1 MSAGPLVVTYPLT
14 RRSRAIVAEEL
25 GGTAEAIYLVDL
37 ARNRP
42 DTERDIRGYDGM
54 HEGKPIRGQ
63 RMPGDMTIAMRSATA
78 SGAVARRGANAADSA
93 DKA

>member
-1 MSAGPLVVTYPLT
+1 VHRRVTDPTL
-14 RRSRAIVAEEL
+14 S
-25 GGTAEAIYLVDL
+25 GTFVD
-37 ARNRP
+37 
-42 DTERDIRGYDGM
+42 TTGCTKDGS
-54 HEGKPIRGQ
+54 KPIRGQ